1 MGEFSLTHLLIFGF
15 IALLF
20 FGPSRIEG
28 LGKSLGRSI
37 RGFKE
42 GMNELDAEAKPVK
55 ESDSQKQ
62 IHSNEAS
69 GQAQDSTT
77 AARKETHQS

>member
-1 MGEFSLTHLLIFGF
+1 MGEFSVMHWLVIGV

-20 FGPSRIEG
+20 FGPSRVEG

-42 GMNELDAEAKPVK
+42 GMNEIDAEVKPVPP
-55 ESDSQKQ
+55 DSQKQ
-62 IHSNEAS
+62 IN
-69 GQAQDSTT
+69 QAQADASAGQTQSQPN
-77 AARKETHQS
+77 KETQRS

>member
-1 MGEFSLTHLLIFGF
+1 MGEFSITHLLLFGF

-20 FGPSRIEG
+20 FGPSRLEG

-42 GMNELDAEAKPVK
+42 GLNEIDAEVKPVQ
-55 ESDSQKQ
+55 DPNKQ
-62 IHSNEAS
+62 ISS
-69 GQAQDSTT
+69 QQAQADVSQQTQ
-77 AARKETHQS
+77 KEKDPTKS

>member
-1 MGEFSLTHLLIFGF
+1 MGEFSIAHLLLFGF

-37 RGFKE
+37 RGFKD
-42 GMNELDAEAKPVK
+42 GMNEIETDAKPVQDKNKELNGQTQTQAQKEK
-55 ESDSQKQ
+55 ESNKEPH
-62 IHSNEAS
+62 HS
-69 GQAQDSTT
+69 
-77 AARKETHQS
+77 